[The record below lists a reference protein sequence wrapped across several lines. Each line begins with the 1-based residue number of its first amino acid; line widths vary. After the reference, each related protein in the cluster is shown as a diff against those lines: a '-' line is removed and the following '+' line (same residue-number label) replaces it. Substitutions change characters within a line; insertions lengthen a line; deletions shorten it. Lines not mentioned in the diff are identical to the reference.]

1 MEMAAIMSEQ
11 PAFRAELLIDAIKQH
26 PVLFDKSHP
35 RYKEVE
41 FKKDLWM
48 KISADLGVTAAT
60 CQTKFKNLKD
70 SFTKLKTKIKD
81 KSKSGA
87 GAADIPSVKW
97 RHFEATVPIMEKV
110 YVEPIIC
117 INISFQLS
125 RGSECY
131 AEEAGTSQDELE
143 RLLDMEILEAEAVDL
158 DRCGSSTPEQ
168 STSGRQ
174 AATTHSPETTS
185 EQTPTSLDVAAEC
198 LSHLK
203 RSREG
208 RDQQK
213 DMLYN
218 FGLTIVGML
227 RSLPLDDQFDTMNE
241 VENLVYSKIKEV
253 RQREKSE

>member
-11 PAFRAELLIDAIKQH
+11 PAFSAELLIDAIKQH
-26 PVLFDKSHP
+26 PVLFDKTHP

-110 YVEPIIC
+110 YVEPM
-117 INISFQLS
+117 
-125 RGSECY
+125 SECY

-174 AATTHSPETTS
+174 AATTHSPET
-185 EQTPTSLDVAAEC
+185 
-198 LSHLK
+198 
-203 RSREG
+203 
-208 RDQQK
+208 
-213 DMLYN
+213 
-218 FGLTIVGML
+218 
-227 RSLPLDDQFDTMNE
+227 
-241 VENLVYSKIKEV
+241 
-253 RQREKSE
+253 